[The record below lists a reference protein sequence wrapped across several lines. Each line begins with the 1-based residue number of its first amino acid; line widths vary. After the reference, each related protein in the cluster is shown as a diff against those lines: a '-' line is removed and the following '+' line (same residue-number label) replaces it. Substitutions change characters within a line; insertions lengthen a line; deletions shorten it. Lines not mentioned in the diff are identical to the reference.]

1 MEKGACDPKAMA
13 SDILSCMTERERSAP
28 LEINIAGNG
37 MDTFAA
43 RGFSREQVTSVI
55 VSVIRE
61 LAETGG
67 IDIRC
72 IRSGGQSG
80 ADEAGIMAAKAL
92 GIPAEVHAPK
102 GWLMRTEDGKDVF
115 SEYAFKERFVTMPP
129 RDLSYEETA
138 RTEGFRKVYDEMVA
152 DSRKG
157 ERQAVMCAETSP
169 SDCHRFACVGYALH
183 HPSLVGRRFNPV
195 DVQHIKRDGSTISQ
209 EALERKFCRDFRVE
223 YTESELPA
231 VMKRIG
237 ERIQHPRPED
247 KAIRLS
253 TSHQNQGRRR

>member
-1 MEKGACDPKAMA
+1 M
-13 SDILSCMTERERSAP
+13 
-28 LEINIAGNG
+28 
-37 MDTFAA
+37 
-43 RGFSREQVTSVI
+43 
-55 VSVIRE
+55 
-61 LAETGG
+61 
-67 IDIRC
+67 
-72 IRSGGQSG
+72 
-80 ADEAGIMAAKAL
+80 
-92 GIPAEVHAPK
+92 
-102 GWLMRTEDGKDVF
+102 F

-129 RDLSYEETA
+129 RDLSYDEMA
-138 RTEGFRKVYDEMVA
+138 RTEGFKKVYDEMVT

-169 SDCHRFACVGYALH
+169 SDCHRFACVGYALY

-223 YTESELPA
+223 YTESGLPA

>member
-1 MEKGACDPKAMA
+1 
-13 SDILSCMTERERSAP
+13 
-28 LEINIAGNG
+28 
-37 MDTFAA
+37 
-43 RGFSREQVTSVI
+43 
-55 VSVIRE
+55 
-61 LAETGG
+61 
-67 IDIRC
+67 
-72 IRSGGQSG
+72 
-80 ADEAGIMAAKAL
+80 MAAKAL

-129 RDLSYEETA
+129 RDLSYDEMA
-138 RTEGFRKVYDEMVA
+138 RTEGFKKVYDEMVT

-169 SDCHRFACVGYALH
+169 SDCHRFACVGYALY
-183 HPSLVGRRFNPV
+183 HPSLVGRRINPV
-195 DVQHIKRDGSTISQ
+195 DVQHIKRDGSIISQ